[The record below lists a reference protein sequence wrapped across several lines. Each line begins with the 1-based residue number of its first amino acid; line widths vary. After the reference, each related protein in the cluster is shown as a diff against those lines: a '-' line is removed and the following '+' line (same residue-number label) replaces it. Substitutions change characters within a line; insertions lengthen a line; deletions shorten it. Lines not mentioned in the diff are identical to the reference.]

1 MDNRKIRVAITH
13 GDTNGIGY
21 ELIFKTFAE
30 PQMLE
35 LCTPIV
41 YGSPKV
47 AAYHRKALNMPAN
60 FSIINDASE
69 ACDGRVNMLACFD
82 DEVKVELGVPTQES
96 GAAAV
101 KALDRAM
108 TDFRKGCFDVLVSCP
123 VDDNNMQD
131 GHIKFGGLTEYVET
145 SIGNDAKAVNMLVGE
160 CLRMASVTN
169 GLQIKNVSSKIT
181 KESLSDIIKV
191 MSESLRRDF
200 RLSNPRIAVIALNPD
215 AAGEEEKTQ
224 IIPAI
229 DELSENGVL
238 VFGPYQAK
246 TFFGMARYDAFD
258 GVVTMYDDQCN
269 IPFDTI
275 SCGYGFNH
283 IAGLPLVCTSPT
295 TTAGFDIAGQGKAD
309 ENMLRHAIYAAIDI
323 FRNRTNYDI
332 PLANPLKKLYH
343 EKRDESDKARFTV
356 QPKRHDNAPREKVK
370 QHEE

>member
-47 AAYHRKALNMPAN
+47 AAYHRKALNMLAN

-69 ACDGRVNMLACFD
+69 ACDGRLNMLACFD
-82 DEVKVELGVPTQES
+82 EDVKVELGVPTPDS
-96 GAAAV
+96 GEAAI

-123 VDDNNMQD
+123 VDDDNMQD
-131 GHIKFGGLTEYVET
+131 EHIKYGGLTQYIKT
-145 SIGNDAKAVNMLVGE
+145 SVGNEATAVNILVGE
-160 CLRMASVTN
+160 NLRMASVTN
-169 GLQIKNVSSKIT
+169 GLPIKNVSAGIT
-181 KESLSDIIKV
+181 KDSISETIKV
-191 MSESLRRDF
+191 MYNSLKRDF
-200 RLSNPRIAVIALNPD
+200 RLSNPRVAVIALNPD
-215 AAGEEEKTQ
+215 ANGEEEKTQ

-229 DELSENGVL
+229 DELVASGVA
-238 VFGPYQAK
+238 VFGPYPAK
-246 TFFGMARYDAFD
+246 TFFGMGQYDAFD

-269 IPFDTI
+269 ISFETLSCTNGI
-275 SCGYGFNH
+275 SH
-283 IAGLPLVCTSPT
+283 IAGLPLVCTSAA
-295 TTAGFDIAGQGKAD
+295 TTAGFDIAGMGKAD
-309 ENMLRHAIYAAIDI
+309 ENMLRHAIYAAMDI
-323 FRNRTNYDI
+323 IRNRMHYDR

-343 EKRDESDKARFTV
+343 EKRDESEKARFTI
-356 QPKRHDNAPREKVK
+356 QQKRFDNSPREKVK